1 MEGFKGLMVN
11 RCLHTGI
18 PGHWQGWWQVLCGSA
33 AVLAMLTLGGC
44 ANLPTPQ
51 TAASGA
57 GTPPSTSSMWQG
69 WRLHLLPGKRPTHYH
84 IDQHE
89 GRSVV
94 LATSERAVSLFRK
107 NERIEPDQLGALQF
121 SWKVPQLI
129 SGADLAQRDK
139 ADSPA
144 RLVLAFE
151 GDRSTF
157 SMKNSMLS
165 ELSLALTGEPMPY
178 ATLMYVWSNAETVGA
193 VLKDP
198 NTDRIRKL
206 VVASGPSQLN
216 QWLHVERDVAR
227 DFVKAFGEAPG
238 ALLSMALMTD
248 TDNTGSMAK
257 AYYGPVAWVKP

>member
-1 MEGFKGLMVN
+1 MNELKGLMVN
-11 RCLHTGI
+11 RWLRRGGVLVVGGGAVWVTLVLSGCASVDPQHSANSAQH
-18 PGHWQGWWQVLCGSA
+18 PHGHHHSQAWQGWHV
-33 AVLAMLTLGGC
+33 
-44 ANLPTPQ
+44 
-51 TAASGA
+51 
-57 GTPPSTSSMWQG
+57 
-69 WRLHLLPGKRPTHYH
+69 HLLPGKRPTHYKL
-84 IDQHE
+84 DQHE

-107 NERIEPDQLGALQF
+107 NHRIEPDQLGALHF

-165 ELSLALTGEPMPY
+165 ELSQALTGEPMPY
-178 ATLMYVWSNAETVGA
+178 ATLMYVWSNAEPIDT

-216 QWLHVERDVAR
+216 QWLQIERDVKR
-227 DFVKAFGEAPG
+227 DFEKAFGEAPG
-238 ALLSMALMTD
+238 ALLSIGLMTD
-248 TDNTGSMAK
+248 TDNTRSTAK

>member
-1 MEGFKGLMVN
+1 MVCVVWATLVVGCASVDPQ
-11 RCLHTGI
+11 RTGASSGDVAQ
-18 PGHWQGWWQVLCGSA
+18 PAQARTVDPAWQGWH
-33 AVLAMLTLGGC
+33 
-44 ANLPTPQ
+44 
-51 TAASGA
+51 
-57 GTPPSTSSMWQG
+57 
-69 WRLHLLPGKRPTHYH
+69 LHLLPGKRPTHYQL
-84 IDQHE
+84 DQHE

-107 NERIEPDQLGALQF
+107 NERIDADQLGVLRF
-121 SWKVPQLI
+121 SWKVPRLI

-151 GDRSTF
+151 GDRSNF

-178 ATLMYVWSNAETVGA
+178 ATLMYVWSNHEPLNT

-216 QWLHVERDVAR
+216 QWLHVERDVRA
-227 DFVKAFGEAPG
+227 DFVQAFGEAPG
-238 ALLSMALMTD
+238 ALLSMGLMTD
-248 TDNTGSMAK
+248 TDNTQSSAR
-257 AYYGPVAWVKP
+257 AYYGPVAWYKP